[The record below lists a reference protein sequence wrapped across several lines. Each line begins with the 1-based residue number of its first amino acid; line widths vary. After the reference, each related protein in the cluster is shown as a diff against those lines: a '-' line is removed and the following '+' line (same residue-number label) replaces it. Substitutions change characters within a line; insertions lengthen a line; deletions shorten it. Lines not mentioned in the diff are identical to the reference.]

1 MRPAALR
8 PSLLLPILLAG
19 FLAGCGANTGNLEDS
34 PAAESTSDSAD
45 GLISRARSAEG
56 NEQAQ
61 LLLTAADL
69 MQEEGGLQLSTSELA
84 DFSVSDISDDS
95 LRIRTTILLSEQLI
109 AADRYDSALDILLDL
124 ERTQTTA
131 TQQQTLE
138 ILIGNAYA
146 ALGDTDSALDAYL
159 TAADLAPLTQ
169 PLSDYIWLTLGQ
181 LDPNELESLASSAAN
196 YQLRGWIE
204 LARIYRN
211 NLTSLRGQLDA
222 VEQWQRIWAQHAAVN
237 QLPSVLVDLAS
248 VWEQRPRQIALLLP
262 LQQPAGLAIQE
273 GLLSAY
279 YDALRE
285 TREVPRIAVY
295 DTSGATDVSPL
306 YNQAIEEG
314 ADLVLGPLSKEFVNR
329 LHSESELPVPTLAL
343 NYADSELPGPANLF
357 QFGLAPEDEI
367 TQAADIAWQQ
377 GYRNAAIL
385 TPNSADYRR
394 LQSEFSQT
402 WAELGG
408 QLVSQ
413 SEFSGDGDYADV
425 VKRLMAID
433 SSEERADRL
442 LELLPRNSIE
452 FIPRR
457 RSDIDFIFLI
467 ANPRQGRQIKPTL
480 SFYFAQDIPVFSLPS
495 IYDGQ
500 DNQSANQ
507 DLDGIIFTDAP
518 WLLDRNTASRS
529 RTDSNLRPA
538 QGPLQR
544 LRALGVDSYRLH
556 ARLHQFET
564 GAIVSIPGAT
574 GELTIT
580 SDRRIH
586 RRLQPAFFDN
596 GIAQPLALDTG
607 QQAD

>member
-8 PSLLLPILLAG
+8 PSLIFLLLLVS
-19 FLAGCGANTGNLEDS
+19 FLAGCGANTGDLEDS
-34 PAAESTSDSAD
+34 PAESTADSAD
-45 GLISRARSAEG
+45 ELISRARSAQG

-61 LLLTAADL
+61 LLLSAAELTQD
-69 MQEEGGLQLSTSELA
+69 EGGLQLNPLELA
-84 DFSVSDISDDS
+84 DFSLADVSDDS
-95 LRIRTTILLSEQLI
+95 LRIRTAILLSEQLI
-109 AADRYDSALDILLDL
+109 AVNRFDAALDLLLDL
-124 ERTQTTA
+124 ERSQATA
-131 TQQQTLE
+131 RQQQSLE
-138 ILIGNAYA
+138 FLIGNAYA
-146 ALGDTDSALDAYL
+146 ELGDTDSALDAYL
-159 TAADLAPLTQ
+159 TAAELAPLSQ
-169 PLSDYIWLTLGQ
+169 ALSDSIWQTLGQ
-181 LDPNELESLASSAAN
+181 LNPSQLESLASSAAS

-222 VEQWQRIWAQHAAVN
+222 VEQWQRIWAQHAAVS

-279 YDALRE
+279 YEALSE

-295 DTSGATDVSPL
+295 DTSNATDVNPL
-306 YNQAIEEG
+306 YNQAVDAG
-314 ADLVLGPLSKEFVNR
+314 ADLVLGPLNKEFVNR
-329 LHSESELPVPTLAL
+329 LHSRNNLPVPTLAL
-343 NYADSELPGPANLF
+343 NYADSEQPGPANLF

-367 TQAADIAWQQ
+367 TQAASIAWQQ
-377 GYRNAAIL
+377 GYRNAALL
-385 TPNSADYRR
+385 TPNSTDYRR

-402 WAELGG
+402 WEDLGG

-425 VKRLMAID
+425 IKRLMAID

-457 RSDIDFIFLI
+457 RADIDFIFLI

-518 WLLDRNTASRS
+518 WLLNRNSASRAQ
-529 RTDSNLRPA
+529 TDSNLRPA

-556 ARLHQFET
+556 ARLDQFAA
-564 GAIVSIPGAT
+564 GAIATVPGAT
-574 GELTIT
+574 GELSIT

-596 GIAQPLALDTG
+596 GIAQPLALETG
-607 QQAD
+607 Q